1 MTKDYKIDDTQL
13 RKDLTDEER
22 QVRVYE
28 ARIEEELSNKEEGW
42 ERRVAGLRFELKKL
56 KV

>member
-1 MTKDYKIDDTQL
+1 MTKNYKIDDTQL